1 VARAGDVLDDPTT
14 GSRLVFLRTAAETD
28 GELLEYELTFVPG
41 GFSARDH
48 LHPQQS
54 EQHEVLD
61 GSLGLIVGGRER
73 RLGPG
78 DSETVPR
85 NTRHRIFKTQDEPLH
100 ARFTLR
106 PALDS
111 EVLLETLFGLARD
124 GKVGKGGNPSPL
136 QLAVIFSEFAHLG
149 RPPKP
154 PETVQRVLF
163 APLALLGKTKGY
175 QASYAAYSEGAP
187 EPGEY
192 VFIDEWHVDAP
203 PEPVFDALA
212 DATTYPEWWK
222 PVYVDTTT
230 DGPPEI
236 GRTSLQHFKGRLPY
250 HLHTRST
257 ITRFE
262 RPTAVGAD
270 VVGDLRGRGL
280 WTLTPRDGGTD
291 VRFDW
296 RVYAEKPIVRALTP
310 VLRPLFRWNHAWAI
324 ARAREGLEPY
334 ARRAERT
341 TGSDLSGV

>member
-1 VARAGDVLDDPTT
+1 MARAGDVLEDPTT
-14 GSRLVFLRTAAETD
+14 GSRLVFLRTAADTD

-41 GFSARDH
+41 GFSARNH
-48 LHPQQS
+48 LHPLQS
-54 EQHEVLD
+54 EQHEVLE
-61 GSLGLIVGGRER
+61 GSLGLVIGGTER
-73 RLGPG
+73 TLQANE
-78 DSETVPR
+78 SETVPV
-85 NTRHRIFKTQDEPLH
+85 NTQHRIFKTQDAPLH

-124 GKVGKGGNPSPL
+124 GKVGKRGEPSPL
-136 QLAVIFSEFAHLG
+136 QLAVIFSEFAQLG

-154 PETVQRVLF
+154 SPAVQRALL
-163 APLALLGKTKGY
+163 APLAVLGRATGY
-175 QASYAAYSEGAP
+175 QARYAAYSEGAP

-212 DATTYPEWWK
+212 DGSTYPDWWR
-222 PVYVDTTT
+222 PVYLETTT
-230 DGPPEI
+230 DGPPKL
-236 GRTSLQHFKGRLPY
+236 GRTSDQHFKGRLPY

-257 ITRFE
+257 ITRYE
-262 RPTAVGAD
+262 PPTVVGAD
-270 VVGDLRGRGL
+270 VTGDLRGRGL

-324 ARAREGLEPY
+324 ARARDGLEPY
-334 ARRAERT
+334 ARRRAAA
-341 TGSDLSGV
+341 G